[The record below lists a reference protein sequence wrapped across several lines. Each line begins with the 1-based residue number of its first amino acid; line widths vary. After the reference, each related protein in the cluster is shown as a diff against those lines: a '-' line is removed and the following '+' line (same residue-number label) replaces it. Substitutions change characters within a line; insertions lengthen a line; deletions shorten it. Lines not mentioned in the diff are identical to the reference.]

1 MLLLWRIEYKNLLV
15 ITRGAAVSKL
25 HWYIYSNLV
34 NTRELYNITYIRPL
48 LFWSN
53 QILRFLLFFVQ
64 RIAKFWWHR
73 ILFCFS
79 AKRLQNHKI
88 KVFAKYAASYS
99 ETSAVSLPQPRN
111 VQPLRWAWSG
121 LAKRRLT
128 FQTKGDVTRGDSQRR
143 FLAQHSIAALLRHC
157 FEWLQHCSNIARLC
171 CAKNRLCDSSCV
183 TSPLKPLANGRNIVG
198 QQLPTIR
205 NNMQQDVQTDATCNI
220 LIQQCCVRLHGVW
233 QQNTKT

>member
-1 MLLLWRIEYKNLLV
+1 MPN
-15 ITRGAAVSKL
+15 ITTNHAIT
-25 HWYIYSNLV
+25 YT

-48 LFWSN
+48 FFEATRFCDFCFFLFSESQN
-53 QILRFLLFFVQ
+53 FGGREF
-64 RIAKFWWHR
+64 
-73 ILFCFS
+73 LFCFS
-79 AKRLQNHKI
+79 AKLLQNHKI

-121 LAKRRLT
+121 LARRRLT

-143 FLAQHSIAALLRHC
+143 FLGQHSIAALLRHC

-171 CAKNRLCDSSCV
+171 CAKNRRCESSRV
-183 TSPLKPLANGRNIVG
+183 TSPLKPLANGRNIIG

-220 LIQQCCVRLHGVW
+220 LIQQCCVRLHGA
-233 QQNTKT
+233 

>member
-25 HWYIYSNLV
+25 QWYIYSNLV
-34 NTRELYNITYIRPL
+34 NTRELYNITHIRPL
-48 LFWSN
+48 FFEAT
-53 QILRFLLFFVQ
+53 RFCDFCFFLVQ
-64 RIAKFWWHR
+64 RIAKFWWQR

-79 AKRLQNHKI
+79 AKLLQNHKI

-111 VQPLRWAWSG
+111 VQLLRWAWSG

-143 FLAQHSIAALLRHC
+143 FLAQHSVAMLEHYCNHSKQCNNVAT
-157 FEWLQHCSNIARLC
+157 LC
-171 CAKNRLCDSSCV
+171 CAKHH
-183 TSPLKPLANGRNIVG
+183 LKFVR
-198 QQLPTIR
+198 
-205 NNMQQDVQTDATCNI
+205 VQTVKRIPNFHIYAQDI
-220 LIQQCCVRLHGVW
+220 WL
-233 QQNTKT
+233 NT

>member
-1 MLLLWRIEYKNLLV
+1 M
-15 ITRGAAVSKL
+15 
-25 HWYIYSNLV
+25 
-34 NTRELYNITYIRPL
+34 
-48 LFWSN
+48 
-53 QILRFLLFFVQ
+53 
-64 RIAKFWWHR
+64 
-73 ILFCFS
+73 FCFS
-79 AKRLQNHKI
+79 AKLLQNHKI

-143 FLAQHSIAALLRHC
+143 FLAQHSIAALLQHC

-171 CAKNRLCDSSCV
+171 CAKNGLCDSSRV

-205 NNMQQDVQTDATCNI
+205 NNLQQDVQTDATGYI
-220 LIQQCCVRLHGVW
+220 LIQQCGVRLHGA
-233 QQNTKT
+233 